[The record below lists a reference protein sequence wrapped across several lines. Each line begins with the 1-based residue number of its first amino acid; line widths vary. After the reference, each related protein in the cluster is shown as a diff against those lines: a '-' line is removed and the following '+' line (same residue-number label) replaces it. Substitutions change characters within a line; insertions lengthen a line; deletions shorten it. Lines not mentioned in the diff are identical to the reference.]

1 MHTGHT
7 FLWFRRKPGKILKHH
22 PSKKMRIVKE
32 RIEKHTA
39 AGKSLHEY
47 IISTNR
53 AFDPESLIDAFLML
67 PKIQKVSVH

>member
-1 MHTGHT
+1 MHSCGSGENQEK
-7 FLWFRRKPGKILKHH
+7 FLNIIHQN
-22 PSKKMRIVKE
+22 KMRIVKE
-32 RIEKHTA
+32 RIEKDTA